1 MVDYVP
7 ITESRR
13 LDERLTSRVIMRIY
27 MTRGS
32 IRVIDERVS
41 TLVEV
46 LEYFWPYLNR
56 SSEPSRPSAR

>member
-1 MVDYVP
+1 MIRARRVQGWTMVDYVP

-32 IRVIDERVS
+32 IRAIDERVS

-46 LEYFWPYLNR
+46 LE
-56 SSEPSRPSAR
+56 